1 MANEIIK
8 VEQLPVITQQL
19 AALKADVEK
28 KVEFATALVCTE
40 ENLQEVKKIKEDLN
54 KQFNELEKQ
63 RKAVKN
69 AILAPYN
76 EFEALYKECVTI
88 PLRTAAQALKDKC
101 DAIDSEVKKQKLEKV
116 KEHYDEKL
124 TASGIVEDYGEFF
137 TIYTIGLN
145 ITKAVSVKKLNE
157 QVDSFIDRIVDDL
170 ALIAEQEHADEVLY
184 EYKRKDSGCYLN
196 VSNAI
201 RSVNAKYKAIE
212 DEKARTAE
220 REARAAASAAAVA
233 KVDAAIENTPVA
245 PPEEEKEI
253 PVAPPEDPIIT
264 VAFKVT
270 DTVPRLKKLK
280 EYMEREGY
288 KYV

>member
-1 MANEIIK
+1 MAIEIIR

-40 ENLQEVKKIKEDLN
+40 ENLQEVKQIKEDLN

-101 DAIDSEVKKQKLEKV
+101 DAIDNEIKRQKLVKV

-124 TASGIVEDYGEFF
+124 AASGIVNDYGEFF
-137 TIYTIGLN
+137 TFYTIGLN
-145 ITKAVSVKKLNE
+145 ITKSVSVKKLNE
-157 QVDSFIDRIVDDL
+157 NVDSFIDKIVDDL

-184 EYKRKDSGCYLN
+184 EYKRVDGGCYLN
-196 VSNAI
+196 VSGAI
-201 RSVNAKYKAIE
+201 RSVNAKHKAIE
-212 DEKARTAE
+212 EEKARVAE
-220 REARAAASAAAVA
+220 REARKAEKAAAVA
-233 KVDAAIENTPVA
+233 KVDAAIGDTPTAPPVEEKETPVA
-245 PPEEEKEI
+245 PPQEET
-253 PVAPPEDPIIT
+253 VT

-270 DTVPRLKKLK
+270 DTIPRLRALKK
-280 EYMEREGY
+280 YMEQEGY
-288 KYV
+288 KYE